1 MVMSYQYHD
10 LSITLLNQKINIFR
24 NRFRACVNIM
34 GDAYGAAIIE
44 ATSKAELDSLPLFE
58 NDKRD
63 ESNNSSNQAVTKL

>member
-1 MVMSYQYHD
+1 
-10 LSITLLNQKINIFR
+10 L
-24 NRFRACVNIM
+24 

-44 ATSKAELDSLPLFE
+44 ATSKAELDNLPLFE